1 MTLRTAWTYE
11 DYAALPDDGKRY
23 EIHDGELC
31 ELTGPNGRHQ
41 IVSGN
46 VNEVLRAHVKARR
59 LGVVIYAPFDVILSD
74 LPTETTVLQ
83 PDLLYIDESRRSVF
97 QMHGAVGAPTLA
109 VEIFSPSTMRVDRGR
124 KRALYARYG
133 VPHLWFVDPMERYVE
148 ALVLGAGEYTV
159 AARVSGHE
167 PVDLPPFTDL
177 GLVPDSLW
185 PDETEVPAWLLR

>member
-1 MTLRTAWTYE
+1 MTTRTYWTYA

-31 ELTGPNGRHQ
+31 ELTSPNIRHQ

-46 VNEVLRAHVKARR
+46 LNDVLRAHVKGKR
-59 LGVVIYAPFDVILSD
+59 LGTVLYAPIDVILSD

-83 PDLLYIDESRRSVF
+83 PDLLYIDPTRQSVLR
-97 QMHGAVGAPTLA
+97 MRGVDGAPTLA
-109 VEIFSPSTMRVDRGR
+109 VEIFSPSTIRIDRGR
-124 KRALYARYG
+124 KRRLYARYG
-133 VPHLWFVDPMERYVE
+133 VPNLWFVDPIERCVE
-148 ALVLGAGEYTV
+148 ALVLDAGDYTL
-159 AARVSGHE
+159 AARVSGDR

-185 PDETEVPAWLLR
+185 SDESLLTE